1 MNKSQETSV
10 TRARQITDKEKNLL
24 VSEVRDYVDG
34 AMKIQEQLASSVK
47 KLNGYDLDKTKYSSF
62 AAMCTNK
69 CIGVPFKA
77 RGYICTL
84 NDVVPLYF
92 GLGETDTFSTDTF
105 SIVLEDTDGNLIHS
119 ATIYDDQLI
128 ERVKDLFLQHQTFDF
143 FGCIV
148 PKVKYTSTDKFRG
161 MTYVFLLRD
170 LSASDEP
177 LQMIQSERSEIVK
190 AEKLVK
196 TLGKQNGKLIEYIR
210 ERLIE
215 TIGIKGLEDSPLLD
229 RSLTAVILAAL
240 SDGYDSKR
248 SLSHK
253 LHTLFIGSPAVGKK
267 LLTEAA
273 RILNPAFTEGHPGK
287 ITIPGIAGR
296 AMYKDGAWQS
306 EPGLIP
312 LAHRG
317 VFVIQ
322 DFHHVEKKKEIMGIF
337 SMVME
342 DGKVI
347 DSTAANKTHH
357 ALTAIHID
365 MNKHSDVYLDDKEGG
380 AGAGCAR
387 LDDLGLSMNVLTRFD
402 YIVDIPRDTERQ
414 MEIALM
420 MHTGSQQTS
429 QYPTARKV
437 TDAERELKVL
447 VAYLRTHFA
456 NVVIPEDLI
465 EQYVRVKQKE
475 LVDCNRDE
483 LQRRQLL
490 GDYQTRLS
498 NSVHKYV
505 FALARGNAR
514 STATKDDVDEA
525 FRLIRTK
532 LEFLATIEHFEVP
545 ADWNHEPEQK
555 KVLERRQF
563 ILSTFAGADVTV
575 EEVHA
580 RVLKDFGKDVSP
592 TTIRRDLK
600 EIADKPKHGIF
611 SLPKWQ
617 NGKLKKTVFK

>member
-1 MNKSQETSV
+1 MNKTQQASAP
-10 TRARQITDKEKNLL
+10 RARQITDQENDLL
-24 VSEVRDYVDG
+24 VSEITDNVDG
-34 AMKIQEQLASSVK
+34 FEDIKKCISSSVK
-47 KLNGYDLDKTKYSSF
+47 RLNGQDVEKARYATFASMCSS
-62 AAMCTNK
+62 K
-69 CIGVPFKA
+69 CVGVPFKA

-84 NDVVPLYF
+84 NNVVPEYI
-92 GLGETDTFSTDTF
+92 GLKLIDKFT
-105 SIVLEDTDGNLIHS
+105 IVLEDTDGNTIS
-119 ATIYDDQLI
+119 TATIYDDQLI
-128 ERVKDLFLQHQTFDF
+128 ERVKDLFLLHQTFDF

-148 PKVKYTSTDKFRG
+148 PRAIFTAADKFKG
-161 MTYVFLLRD
+161 MAYVLLLRD
-170 LSASDEP
+170 LYPSVEP
-177 LQMIQSERSEIVK
+177 LQMIQAERSEIAK

-210 ERLIE
+210 EKLIE

-253 LHTLFIGSPAVGKK
+253 LHSLFIGSPAVGKK

-273 RILNPAFTEGHPGK
+273 RILNPAFEEGHPGK
-287 ITIPGIAGR
+287 ITIPGVAGR

-322 DFHHVEKKKEIMGIF
+322 DFHHVEKKREIMGIF

-365 MNKHSDVYLDDKEGG
+365 MNKHSDVYLNDTEGG
-380 AGAGCAR
+380 ANAGFAR

-414 MEIALM
+414 MDIALM
-420 MHTGSQQTS
+420 MHTGAQHTS
-429 QYPTARKV
+429 QYPTSRRI
-437 TDAERELKVL
+437 TETERELKVL
-447 VAYLRTHFA
+447 VAYLRTEFA
-456 NVVIPEDLI
+456 EVTIPEDLI
-465 EQYVRVKQKE
+465 ENYVRVKQKE
-475 LVDCNRDE
+475 LVDCNREE
-483 LQRRQLL
+483 LHRRQLL

-532 LEFLATIEHFEVP
+532 MTFLATIEHFELP
-545 ADWNHEPEQK
+545 ENWNHEPEAK

-563 ILSTFAGADVTV
+563 ILNTFAGADVTV
-575 EEVHA
+575 EEVQA
-580 RVLKDFGKDVSP
+580 RVRKDFGKDVSL

-611 SLPKWQ
+611 SLPKWK
-617 NGKLKKTVFK
+617 NGKMEKTVFK